1 MIDGGIIGILNLY
14 IVLIFGISLLVIIL
28 LSIFLFNY
36 FSNPFKYPYLYIK
49 FDITKIRNPSMNDL
63 IDNYLIDKRM
73 DDINFHILEI
83 EKWKKECENQIN
95 NSIYKKKRK

>member
-1 MIDGGIIGILNLY
+1 MGIPNLY

-49 FDITKIRNPSMNDL
+49 FDITKIRNPSMNDF

-95 NSIYKKKRK
+95 KSIYKKKRK